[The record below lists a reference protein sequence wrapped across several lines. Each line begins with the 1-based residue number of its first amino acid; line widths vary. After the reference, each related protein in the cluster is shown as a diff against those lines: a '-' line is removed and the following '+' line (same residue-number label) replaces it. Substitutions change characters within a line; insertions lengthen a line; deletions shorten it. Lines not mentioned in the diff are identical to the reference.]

1 MSRFTHLP
9 ESCVYSLEYVNCRQ
23 TETETIM
30 DDDSEKDDNS
40 VPLSE
45 SSVSHKL
52 AEIQKRCAELLQD
65 SASSSDLTLEEPARV
80 RDAFNPYNHG

>member
-1 MSRFTHLP
+1 
-9 ESCVYSLEYVNCRQ
+9 
-23 TETETIM
+23 M
-30 DDDSEKDDNS
+30 DDDTEGYDTS

-65 SASSSDLTLEEPARV
+65 SASANDLTLEEPARV
-80 RDAFNPYNHG
+80 CDPFDPYNHEL

>member
-1 MSRFTHLP
+1 
-9 ESCVYSLEYVNCRQ
+9 
-23 TETETIM
+23 M
-30 DDDSEKDDNS
+30 DDDTENDNTS

-65 SASSSDLTLEEPARV
+65 SADSNDLTLEEPARV
-80 RDAFNPYNHG
+80 GDVFDPYNRV